1 MHARIHAKLWGKL
14 FLRTCMRTCSRII
27 ILIPPSSC
35 LCCFKEYTATNIQNK
50 VCYSLFAT
58 AKHLVQIFIQVSQLC
73 SRLQRVFPKRCKC
86 IKFVAGRFVMESLQ
100 SVFYVVV
107 LACVLRDATSAQ
119 SENNETTTSKLE
131 VDMSKIFPRHKIDWF
146 LANIDPLNET
156 VSFLLSWYHKFACS
170 ALASKNFIEH
180 TNL

>member
-1 MHARIHAKLWGKL
+1 
-14 FLRTCMRTCSRII
+14 
-27 ILIPPSSC
+27 
-35 LCCFKEYTATNIQNK
+35 
-50 VCYSLFAT
+50 
-58 AKHLVQIFIQVSQLC
+58 
-73 SRLQRVFPKRCKC
+73 
-86 IKFVAGRFVMESLQ
+86 MESLQ

-156 VSFLLSWYHKFACS
+156 VSFLLS
-170 ALASKNFIEH
+170 
-180 TNL
+180 